1 MKTET
6 SHGIKST
13 DQPAR
18 QQINHTNQL
27 QTNIAQPAKQHAS
40 ESTYHRTFT
49 SKQPEVEPTLY
60 TNLPN
65 GK

>member
-6 SHGIKST
+6 SHEIKST

-27 QTNIAQPAKQHAS
+27 QTNVVQPAKQHAS
-40 ESTYHRTFT
+40 NQLTIEH
-49 SKQPEVEPTLY
+49 L
-60 TNLPN
+60 
-65 GK
+65 

>member
-6 SHGIKST
+6 SHGIKSA
-13 DQPAR
+13 DQLAR

-27 QTNIAQPAKQHAS
+27 QTNIAQPAKQDTS

-49 SKQPEVEPTLY
+49 S
-60 TNLPN
+60 
-65 GK
+65 

>member
-6 SHGIKST
+6 SHGIKSA
-13 DQPAR
+13 DQLAR

-49 SKQPEVEPTLY
+49 STQPEVEPTLY

>member
-1 MKTET
+1 MKIEM
-6 SHGIKST
+6 SHEIKST
-13 DQPAR
+13 DQAAR

-49 SKQPEVEPTLY
+49 S
-60 TNLPN
+60 
-65 GK
+65 